1 MNLSKIKYIVNRKL
15 LIITLFLLISS
26 NMFACDICGC
36 FMGITPYYN
45 RNSISVLYRY
55 RSFNGYDGQAHSLF
69 PNGGKFFI
77 PARSQDAPITGHAGN
92 EADYELYRSMEIR
105 GKYFVNSRLEIN
117 AILPYVSNSERY
129 NGYTSTIG
137 GMGDANFYAGYHLV
151 QKLDEHFKQQLI
163 AGAGFKLP
171 TGKNDFKNTAGIR
184 YSSLMQG
191 GTGSTDG
198 FVYLNYMVGLGNLGA
213 SLNTS
218 YKVNG
223 KNSRQES
230 IANSTTSFLN
240 IFYKQR
246 IGKDVQVMPSAQFF
260 YEYSGG
266 EKYNGVKTGEH
277 VMNNLMG
284 GVGADIFYKNVAL
297 NAGIQK
303 NIWEAETDHPMS
315 AGKVYVGITYN
326 F

>member
-1 MNLSKIKYIVNRKL
+1 MNLSKIHYTVSRKL
-15 LIITLFLLISS
+15 LILVFVLMSGQV
-26 NMFACDICGC
+26 FACDICGC

-45 RNSISVLYRY
+45 RNSISLLYRY
-55 RSFNGYDGQAHSLF
+55 RSFSGYEGQSHSLF
-69 PNGGKFFI
+69 PKGGSFFI
-77 PARSQDAPITGHAGN
+77 PARSQDSPITNHAGN
-92 EADYELYRSMEIR
+92 PDDYELYRSLEIR
-105 GKYFVNSRLEIN
+105 GKYFINSKLEIN

-129 NGYTSTIG
+129 NGYTSSISSL
-137 GMGDANFYAGYHLV
+137 GDINLYAGYHLI
-151 QKLDEHFKQQLI
+151 QKLEDNFKQQLI
-163 AGAGFKLP
+163 AGAGIKLP

-184 YSSLMQG
+184 YSSLMQA

-198 FVYLNYMVGLGNLGA
+198 FVYLNYMVGLGKFGA

-223 KNSRQES
+223 TNSRDEG

-240 IFYKQR
+240 IFYTQR
-246 IGKDVQVMPSAQFF
+246 IGKDVQIMPSAQFF

-266 EKYNGVKTGEH
+266 EKYNGQKTGEH

-284 GVGADIFYKNVAL
+284 GIGVDVFYKNLAL
-297 NAGIQK
+297 NVGVQK

-315 AGKVYVGITYN
+315 AGKAYIGITYN

>member
-15 LIITLFLLISS
+15 VFIAFLVISS
-26 NMFACDICGC
+26 NVFGCDICGC

-117 AILPYVSNSERY
+117 AILPYVYNSERY

-151 QKLDEHFKQQLI
+151 QKLDENFKQQLI
-163 AGAGFKLP
+163 AGAGIKLP

-198 FVYLNYMVGLGNLGA
+198 FVYLNYMVGLGNFGA

>member
-1 MNLSKIKYIVNRKL
+1 MISSTINYIANKKIL
-15 LIITLFLLISS
+15 TLFLVFLCS
-26 NMFACDICGC
+26 NVFACDICGC
-36 FMGITPYYN
+36 YMGITPYYN
-45 RNSISVLYRY
+45 RNSISLLYRY
-55 RSFNGYDGQAHSLF
+55 RSFTGYEGQSHSLF

-77 PARSQDAPITGHAGN
+77 PARNQSAPITGHAGN
-92 EADYELYRSMEIR
+92 PEDYELYRSLEVR
-105 GKYFVNSRLEIN
+105 GKYFINPRLELN

-137 GMGDANFYAGYHLV
+137 GVGDINVYAGYHIF
-151 QKLDEHFKQQLI
+151 QKLEDNFKQQLI
-163 AGAGFKLP
+163 GGIGIKVP
-171 TGKNDFKNTAGIR
+171 TGKNDLKNDAGIR
-184 YSSLMQG
+184 YGSLTQA

-198 FVYLNYMVGLGNLGA
+198 WIYLNYMVGLGKFGA
-213 SLNTS
+213 SLNTA

-223 KNSRQES
+223 KNNREEG

-240 IFYKQR
+240 IFYKQA
-246 IGKDVQVMPSAQFF
+246 IGKDIQVMPSAQFF

-266 EKYNGVKTGEH
+266 EKYKGVKTGEH

-284 GVGADIFYKNVAL
+284 GIGADIFYKNIAL
-297 NAGIQK
+297 NLGIQK

-315 AGKVYVGITYN
+315 AGKAYIGMSYN

>member
-1 MNLSKIKYIVNRKL
+1 MSLSKIHYTVSRKL
-15 LIITLFLLISS
+15 LILILVLSGS
-26 NMFACDICGC
+26 QVFACDICGC

-45 RNSISVLYRY
+45 RNSISLLYRY
-55 RSFNGYDGQAHSLF
+55 RSFNGYEGQSHSLF
-69 PNGGKFFI
+69 PNGGSFFI
-77 PARSQDAPITGHAGN
+77 PARSQDSPLTNHAGN
-92 EADYELYRSMEIR
+92 SSDYELYRSLEIR
-105 GKYFVNSRLEIN
+105 GKYFINSKLEVN

-129 NGYTSTIG
+129 NGYTSSISG
-137 GMGDANFYAGYHLV
+137 LGDINLYAGYHVV
-151 QKLDEHFKQQLI
+151 QKLEDNFKQQLI
-163 AGAGFKLP
+163 AGAGIKLP
-171 TGKNDFKNTAGIR
+171 TGNNNLKNTAGIR
-184 YSSLMQG
+184 YSSLMQA

-198 FVYLNYMVGLGNLGA
+198 FVYLNYMVGLGKFGA

-218 YKVNG
+218 YKING
-223 KNSRQES
+223 TNSRNEG

-240 IFYKQR
+240 IFYTQR

-266 EKYNGVKTGEH
+266 EKYQGQKTGEH

-284 GVGADIFYKNVAL
+284 GVGVDVFYKNVAL

>member
-1 MNLSKIKYIVNRKL
+1 MNLLKIHYTASRKL
-15 LIITLFLLISS
+15 LILVFILMSGQI
-26 NMFACDICGC
+26 FACDICGC

-45 RNSISVLYRY
+45 RNSISILYRY
-55 RSFNGYDGQAHSLF
+55 RSFSGYEGQSHSLF
-69 PNGGKFFI
+69 PNGGNFFI
-77 PARSQDAPITGHAGN
+77 PARSQDSPITNHAGN
-92 EADYELYRSMEIR
+92 PDDYELYRSLEVR
-105 GKYFVNSRLEIN
+105 GKYFINSKLEIN

-129 NGYTSTIG
+129 NGYTSSISS
-137 GMGDANFYAGYHLV
+137 MGDINLYAGYHIV
-151 QKLDEHFKQQLI
+151 QKFENNFKQQLI
-163 AGAGFKLP
+163 AGAGIKLP

-184 YSSLMQG
+184 YSSLMQA

-198 FVYLNYMVGLGNLGA
+198 FVYLNYMVGLGKFGA

-223 KNSRQES
+223 TNSRDEG

-240 IFYKQR
+240 IFYTQR

-266 EKYNGVKTGEH
+266 EKYKGQKTGEH

-284 GVGADIFYKNVAL
+284 GAGVDVFYKNVAL
-297 NAGIQK
+297 NAGVQK

>member
-151 QKLDEHFKQQLI
+151 QKLDENFKQQLI

-246 IGKDVQVMPSAQFF
+246 IGRDVQVMPSAQFF

>member
-1 MNLSKIKYIVNRKL
+1 MNLSKIHYTARRKL
-15 LIITLFLLISS
+15 LILVFVLMGSQV
-26 NMFACDICGC
+26 FACDICGC

-45 RNSISVLYRY
+45 RNSISLLYRY
-55 RSFNGYDGQAHSLF
+55 RSFSGYEGQSHSLF
-69 PNGGKFFI
+69 PSGGNFFI
-77 PARSQDAPITGHAGN
+77 PARSQDSPITNHAGN
-92 EADYELYRSMEIR
+92 PGDYELYRSLEIR
-105 GKYFVNSRLEIN
+105 GKYFINSKLEIN

-129 NGYTSTIG
+129 NGYTSSISG
-137 GMGDANFYAGYHLV
+137 VGDINLYAGYHLV
-151 QKLDEHFKQQLI
+151 QKLEDNFKQQLV
-163 AGAGFKLP
+163 AGAGIKLP
-171 TGKNDFKNTAGIR
+171 TGKNDFKNNAGIR
-184 YSSLMQG
+184 YSSLMQA

-198 FVYLNYMVGLGNLGA
+198 FVYLNYMVGLGKFGA

-223 KNSRQES
+223 TNSRDEG

-240 IFYKQR
+240 IFYTQS
-246 IGKDVQVMPSAQFF
+246 IGKDVKIMPSAQFF

-266 EKYNGVKTGEH
+266 EKYKGQKTGEH

-284 GVGADIFYKNVAL
+284 GAGVDVFYKNVAL
-297 NAGIQK
+297 NAGVQK

>member
-1 MNLSKIKYIVNRKL
+1 MSLSKIHYIANRKL
-15 LIITLFLLISS
+15 LTLLFVLTSS
-26 NMFACDICGC
+26 QVFACDICGC

-45 RNSISVLYRY
+45 RNSISLLYRY
-55 RSFNGYDGQAHSLF
+55 RSFNGYNGQSHSLF

-77 PARSQDAPITGHAGN
+77 PARSQNAPITGHAGN
-92 EADYELYRSMEIR
+92 PDDYELYRSLEIR
-105 GKYFVNSRLEIN
+105 GKYFINSRLEIN

-129 NGYTSTIG
+129 NGYTSSISGIG
-137 GMGDANFYAGYHLV
+137 DVNFYAGYHLV
-151 QKLDEHFKQQLI
+151 QKLDDNFKQQLI
-163 AGAGFKLP
+163 AGLGVKLP
-171 TGKNDFKNTAGIR
+171 TGKNDFKNNEGIR

-198 FVYLNYMVGLGNLGA
+198 FVYLNYMVGLGKFGA

-223 KNSRQES
+223 TNSRNEG

-240 IFYKQR
+240 IFYTQQ

-284 GVGADIFYKNVAL
+284 GVGADIFYKNIAL

-303 NIWEAETDHPMS
+303 NLWEGKTDHPMS
-315 AGKVYVGITYN
+315 AGKVYVGVTYN

>member
-1 MNLSKIKYIVNRKL
+1 MSLLKIHYIVNRKILIL
-15 LIITLFLLISS
+15 LFVLVGSQT
-26 NMFACDICGC
+26 FACDICGC
-36 FMGITPYYN
+36 FMGITPYFN
-45 RNSISVLYRY
+45 RNSISLLYRY
-55 RSFNGYDGQAHSLF
+55 RSFNGYDGQGHSLF

-77 PARSQDAPITGHAGN
+77 PAKQQDAPITGHTGN
-92 EADYELYRSMEIR
+92 QADYELYRSIEFR
-105 GKYFVNSRLEIN
+105 GRYFMNSRLEIN

-129 NGYTSTIG
+129 NGYTSSISGIG
-137 GMGDANFYAGYHLV
+137 DVNLYTGYHFV
-151 QKLDEHFKQQLI
+151 QQLENDFKQQLI
-163 AGAGFKLP
+163 AGIGVKLP
-171 TGKNDFKNTAGIR
+171 TGKNDFKNNEGIR

-198 FVYLNYMVGLGNLGA
+198 FVYLNYIVGLGKFGA

-223 KNSRQES
+223 TNSRDEG

-240 IFYKQR
+240 IFYTQR
-246 IGKDVQVMPSAQFF
+246 VGKTVQVMPSAQFF

-266 EKYNGVKTGEH
+266 EKYQGIKTGEH

-284 GVGADIFYKNVAL
+284 GVGVDVFYKNMAL
-297 NAGIQK
+297 NAGLQK
-303 NIWEAETDHPMS
+303 NVWEAKTDHPMS
-315 AGKVYVGITYN
+315 AGRVHLGITYN

>member
-1 MNLSKIKYIVNRKL
+1 MSLSKIHYTVKFK
-15 LIITLFLLISS
+15 LIILVFVFMSTQAL
-26 NMFACDICGC
+26 ACDICGC
-36 FMGITPYYN
+36 FMGITPYLN
-45 RNSISVLYRY
+45 RNSISLLYRY
-55 RSFNGYDGQAHSLF
+55 RSFNGYNGQPHSLF
-69 PNGGKFFI
+69 PNGGSFFI
-77 PARSQDAPITGHAGN
+77 PAKSQNSPITNHDGN
-92 EADYELYRSMEIR
+92 PEDYELYRSLEIR
-105 GKYFVNSRLEIN
+105 GKYFITSRLEVN

-129 NGYTSTIG
+129 NGYTSSISGIG
-137 GMGDANFYAGYHLV
+137 DVNFYAGYHLV
-151 QKLDEHFKQQLI
+151 QKEESNFKQQLI
-163 AGAGFKLP
+163 AGAGIKLP
-171 TGKNDFKNTAGIR
+171 TGKNDFKNNEGIR
-184 YSSLMQG
+184 YSSLMQA

-198 FVYLNYMVGLGNLGA
+198 FIYLNYLVGIGKFGA

-223 KNSRQES
+223 KNNEDEG

-240 IFYKQR
+240 IFYTQR
-246 IGKDVQVMPSAQFF
+246 IGKEVQVMPSAQFF

-266 EKYNGVKTGEH
+266 EKYKGVKTGEH

-284 GVGADIFYKNVAL
+284 GLGADFFYKNIAL

-303 NIWEAETDHPMS
+303 NIWEGETDHPMS

>member
-1 MNLSKIKYIVNRKL
+1 
-15 LIITLFLLISS
+15 LI
-26 NMFACDICGC
+26 
-36 FMGITPYYN
+36 
-45 RNSISVLYRY
+45 
-55 RSFNGYDGQAHSLF
+55 Q
-69 PNGGKFFI
+69 KF
-77 PARSQDAPITGHAGN
+77 
-92 EADYELYRSMEIR
+92 
-105 GKYFVNSRLEIN
+105 
-117 AILPYVSNSERY
+117 
-129 NGYTSTIG
+129 
-137 GMGDANFYAGYHLV
+137 
-151 QKLDEHFKQQLI
+151 DENFKQQLI
-163 AGAGFKLP
+163 AGAGIKLP

-198 FVYLNYMVGLGNLGA
+198 FVYLNYLVGLGKFGA

-218 YKVNG
+218 YKING
-223 KNSRQES
+223 KNKREES

-240 IFYKQR
+240 IFYTQS
-246 IGKDVQVMPSAQFF
+246 IGKDIQVMPSVQFF

-284 GVGADIFYKNVAL
+284 GIGADIFYKNVAL

>member
-151 QKLDEHFKQQLI
+151 QKLDENFKQQLI
-163 AGAGFKLP
+163 AGAGIKLP

-198 FVYLNYMVGLGNLGA
+198 FVYLNYMVGLGNFGA

>member
-15 LIITLFLLISS
+15 LIVTLFLLISS

-55 RSFNGYDGQAHSLF
+55 RSFNGYDSQAHSLF

-129 NGYTSTIG
+129 NGHTSTIG

-151 QKLDEHFKQQLI
+151 QKLDENFKQQLI
-163 AGAGFKLP
+163 AGAGIKLP

-198 FVYLNYMVGLGNLGA
+198 FVYLNYMVGLGNFGA

>member
-1 MNLSKIKYIVNRKL
+1 MNLSKTHYTASRKL
-15 LIITLFLLISS
+15 LVLVFLLMSS
-26 NMFACDICGC
+26 QVFACDICGC

-45 RNSISVLYRY
+45 RNSISLLYRY
-55 RSFNGYDGQAHSLF
+55 RSFNGYEGQSHSLF
-69 PNGGKFFI
+69 PNGGSFFI
-77 PARSQDAPITGHAGN
+77 PARSQDSPITNHAGN
-92 EADYELYRSMEIR
+92 PTDYELYRSLEVR
-105 GKYFVNSRLEIN
+105 GKYFINSKLEIN

-129 NGYTSTIG
+129 NGYTSSISAIG
-137 GMGDANFYAGYHLV
+137 DINLYAGYHLV
-151 QKLDEHFKQQLI
+151 QKLEDNFKQQLI
-163 AGAGFKLP
+163 AGAGIKLP

-184 YSSLMQG
+184 YSSLMQA

-198 FVYLNYMVGLGNLGA
+198 FVYLNYMVGLGKFGA

-223 KNSRQES
+223 TNSRDEG

-240 IFYKQR
+240 IFYTQS
-246 IGKDVQVMPSAQFF
+246 IGKDVKIMPSAQFF

-266 EKYNGVKTGEH
+266 EKYKGQKTGEH

-284 GVGADIFYKNVAL
+284 GVGVDVFYKNVAL
-297 NAGIQK
+297 NVGVQK

-315 AGKVYVGITYN
+315 AGKAYVGVTYN

>member
-1 MNLSKIKYIVNRKL
+1 MNLSKIHYTASRKL
-15 LIITLFLLISS
+15 LILIFALISS
-26 NMFACDICGC
+26 QAFACDICGC

-45 RNSISVLYRY
+45 RNSISLLYRY
-55 RSFNGYDGQAHSLF
+55 RSFNGYEGQSHSLF
-69 PNGGKFFI
+69 PGGGNFFI
-77 PARSQDAPITGHAGN
+77 PARSQDSPITNHAGN
-92 EADYELYRSMEIR
+92 PDDYELYRSLEIR
-105 GKYFVNSRLEIN
+105 GKYFINSRLEIN

-129 NGYTSTIG
+129 NGYTSSISS
-137 GMGDANFYAGYHLV
+137 MGDINLYAGYHLV
-151 QKLDEHFKQQLI
+151 QKLEDNFKQQLI
-163 AGAGFKLP
+163 AGAGIKLP

-184 YSSLMQG
+184 YSSLMQA

-198 FVYLNYMVGLGNLGA
+198 FVYLNYMVGLGKFGA

-223 KNSRQES
+223 TNSRDEG

-240 IFYKQR
+240 IFYTQSV
-246 IGKDVQVMPSAQFF
+246 GKDVKIMPSAQFF

-266 EKYNGVKTGEH
+266 EKYKGQKTGEH

-284 GVGADIFYKNVAL
+284 GVGVDVFYKNIAL
-297 NAGIQK
+297 NVGVQK

-315 AGKVYVGITYN
+315 AGKAYVGITYN

>member
-1 MNLSKIKYIVNRKL
+1 MNRKL
-15 LIITLFLLISS
+15 VFIAFLVISS
-26 NMFACDICGC
+26 NVFGCDICGC

-117 AILPYVSNSERY
+117 AILPYVYNSERY

-151 QKLDEHFKQQLI
+151 QKLDENFKQQLI
-163 AGAGFKLP
+163 AGAGIKLP

-198 FVYLNYMVGLGNLGA
+198 FVYLNYMVGLGNFGA

>member
-1 MNLSKIKYIVNRKL
+1 MSTQAI
-15 LIITLFLLISS
+15 
-26 NMFACDICGC
+26 ACDICGC
-36 FMGITPYYN
+36 FMGITPYLN
-45 RNSISVLYRY
+45 RNSISLLYRY
-55 RSFNGYDGQAHSLF
+55 RSFNGYNGQPHALF
-69 PNGGKFFI
+69 PSGGSFFI
-77 PARSQDAPITGHAGN
+77 PSNSQNSPITNHNGN
-92 EADYELYRSMEIR
+92 PDDYELYRSLEVR
-105 GKYFVNSRLEIN
+105 GKYFINSRLEVN

-129 NGYTSTIG
+129 NGYTSTISG
-137 GMGDANFYAGYHLV
+137 IGDLNFYAGYHLV
-151 QKLDEHFKQQLI
+151 QKTESTFKQQLI
-163 AGAGFKLP
+163 AGAGIKLP
-171 TGKNDFKNTAGIR
+171 TGRNDFKNNEGIR

-198 FVYLNYMVGLGNLGA
+198 FVYLNYLVGIGKFGA

-223 KNSRQES
+223 KNSDEES

-240 IFYKQR
+240 IFFTQR
-246 IGKDVQVMPSAQFF
+246 IGQNVQVMPSAQFF

-266 EKYNGVKTGEH
+266 EKYKGVKTGEH

-284 GVGADIFYKNVAL
+284 GVGLDVFYKNVAL

-303 NIWEAETDHPMS
+303 NIWEGETDHPMS
-315 AGKVYVGITYN
+315 AGKVHLGITYN

>member
-1 MNLSKIKYIVNRKL
+1 MNLSKIKYTANRKL
-15 LIITLFLLISS
+15 VLVAFLLISS
-26 NMFACDICGC
+26 NVFGCDICGC

-92 EADYELYRSMEIR
+92 ESDYELYRSMEIR

-151 QKLDEHFKQQLI
+151 QKLDENFKQQLI
-163 AGAGFKLP
+163 AGVGIKLP

-198 FVYLNYMVGLGNLGA
+198 FVYLNYMVGLGNFGA

-284 GVGADIFYKNVAL
+284 GVGADILYKNVAL

>member
-1 MNLSKIKYIVNRKL
+1 MNLSKIHYTTSRKL
-15 LIITLFLLISS
+15 LILVFVLMSS
-26 NMFACDICGC
+26 QVFACDICGC

-45 RNSISVLYRY
+45 RNSISLLYRY
-55 RSFNGYDGQAHSLF
+55 RSFSGYEGQSHSLF
-69 PNGGKFFI
+69 PNGGSFFI
-77 PARSQDAPITGHAGN
+77 PARSQDSPITNHAGDPG
-92 EADYELYRSMEIR
+92 DYELYRSLEIR
-105 GKYFVNSRLEIN
+105 GKYFINSKLEIN

-129 NGYTSTIG
+129 NGYTSSISS
-137 GMGDANFYAGYHLV
+137 MGDINLYAGYHLV
-151 QKLDEHFKQQLI
+151 QKLEDNFKQQLI
-163 AGAGFKLP
+163 AGAGIKLP

-184 YSSLMQG
+184 YSSLMQA

-198 FVYLNYMVGLGNLGA
+198 FVYLNYMVGLGKFGA

-223 KNSRQES
+223 TNSRDEG

-240 IFYKQR
+240 IFYTQS
-246 IGKDVQVMPSAQFF
+246 IGKDVKIMPSAQFF

-266 EKYNGVKTGEH
+266 EKYKGQKTGEH

-284 GVGADIFYKNVAL
+284 GAGIDVFYKNIAL

>member
-1 MNLSKIKYIVNRKL
+1 MNLSKIHYTVSRKL
-15 LIITLFLLISS
+15 LILVLMLMGTQAI
-26 NMFACDICGC
+26 ACDICGC
-36 FMGITPYYN
+36 FMGITPYLN
-45 RNSISVLYRY
+45 RNSISLLYRY
-55 RSFNGYDGQAHSLF
+55 RSFNGYNGQQHSLF
-69 PNGGKFFI
+69 PKGGSFFI
-77 PARSQDAPITGHAGN
+77 PSDRKNSPITNHDGN
-92 EADYELYRSMEIR
+92 PEDYELYRSLEVR
-105 GKYFVNSRLEIN
+105 GKYFITSRLEVN

-129 NGYTSTIG
+129 NGYTSTLSGIG
-137 GMGDANFYAGYHLV
+137 DVNFYAGYHLV
-151 QKLDEHFKQQLI
+151 QKTESKFKQQLI
-163 AGAGFKLP
+163 AGAGIKLA
-171 TGKNDFKNTAGIR
+171 TGKNDFKNNEGIR

-198 FVYLNYMVGLGNLGA
+198 FVYLNYLVGVGKFGA

-223 KNSRQES
+223 TNSEEES

-240 IFYKQR
+240 IFYTQR
-246 IGKDVQVMPSAQFF
+246 IGQDVQVMPSAQFF

-266 EKYNGVKTGEH
+266 EKYKGVKTGEH

-284 GVGADIFYKNVAL
+284 GIGLDVFYKNVAF

-303 NIWEAETDHPMS
+303 NIWEGETDHPMS
-315 AGKVYVGITYN
+315 AGKVHLGITYN

>member
-1 MNLSKIKYIVNRKL
+1 MNLSKIHNTASRKL
-15 LIITLFLLISS
+15 LILVFVLMSS
-26 NMFACDICGC
+26 QVFACDICGC

-45 RNSISVLYRY
+45 RNSISLLYRY
-55 RSFNGYDGQAHSLF
+55 RSFSGYEGQSHSLF
-69 PNGGKFFI
+69 PNGGSFFI
-77 PARSQDAPITGHAGN
+77 PARSQDSPITNHAGN
-92 EADYELYRSMEIR
+92 PDDYELYRSLEVR
-105 GKYFVNSRLEIN
+105 GKYFINSKLEIN

-129 NGYTSTIG
+129 NGYTSSISSL
-137 GMGDANFYAGYHLV
+137 GDINLYAGYHLV
-151 QKLDEHFKQQLI
+151 QKLEDNFKQQLI
-163 AGAGFKLP
+163 AGAGIKLP

-184 YSSLMQG
+184 YSSLMQA

-198 FVYLNYMVGLGNLGA
+198 FIYLNYMVGLGKFGA

-223 KNSRQES
+223 TNSRDEG

-240 IFYKQR
+240 IFYTQS
-246 IGKDVQVMPSAQFF
+246 IGKDVKIMPSVQFF

-266 EKYNGVKTGEH
+266 EKYKGQKTGEH

-284 GVGADIFYKNVAL
+284 GAGIDVFYKNVAL
-297 NAGIQK
+297 NAGVQK

>member
-1 MNLSKIKYIVNRKL
+1 MSLSKIHYIANRKL
-15 LIITLFLLISS
+15 LIIAFLLISS
-26 NMFACDICGC
+26 NIFACDICGC

-45 RNSISVLYRY
+45 RNSISLLYRY
-55 RSFNGYDGQAHSLF
+55 RSFNGYDGQSHSLF

-77 PARSQDAPITGHAGN
+77 PARNQDSPITGHAGN
-92 EADYELYRSMEIR
+92 PDDYELYRSMEIR
-105 GKYFVNSRLEIN
+105 GKYFINSKLEIN

-129 NGYTSTIG
+129 NGYTSTVGGIG
-137 GMGDANFYAGYHLV
+137 DVNLYAGYHLV
-151 QKLDEHFKQQLI
+151 QKLEDNFKQQLI
-163 AGAGFKLP
+163 AGAGLKLP
-171 TGKNDFKNTAGIR
+171 TGKNNFKNTSGIR
-184 YSSLMQG
+184 YSSLQQA

-198 FVYLNYMVGLGNLGA
+198 FVYLNYMVGLGKFGA

-223 KNSRQES
+223 TNNRDEG

-240 IFYKQR
+240 IFYTQR
-246 IGKDVQVMPSAQFF
+246 IGKDIQIMPSAQFF

-284 GVGADIFYKNVAL
+284 GIGADIFYKNVAL
-297 NAGIQK
+297 NAGVQK

>member
-1 MNLSKIKYIVNRKL
+1 MSLSKIHYLANRKL
-15 LIITLFLLISS
+15 FILAFVLLGSKT
-26 NMFACDICGC
+26 FACDICGC

-45 RNSISVLYRY
+45 RNSISLLYRY
-55 RSFNGYDGQAHSLF
+55 RSFNGYEGQSHSLF

-77 PARSQDAPITGHAGN
+77 PARSQDAPITGHTGN
-92 EADYELYRSMEIR
+92 PGDYELYRSLEIR
-105 GKYFVNSRLEIN
+105 GKYFIGNKLEVN

-137 GMGDANFYAGYHLV
+137 GVGDINVYAGYHLM
-151 QKLDEHFKQQLI
+151 QKLDADFKQQLI
-163 AGAGFKLP
+163 AGAGIKLP

-184 YSSLMQG
+184 YSSLMQA

-198 FVYLNYMVGLGNLGA
+198 FIYLNYLVGLSKFGA

-223 KNSRQES
+223 TNSRDEG

-240 IFYKQR
+240 IFYKQS
-246 IGKDVQVMPSAQFF
+246 IGKDWQFMPSAQFF
-260 YEYSGG
+260 YEYSAG
-266 EKYNGVKTGEH
+266 EKYKGQKTGEH

-284 GVGADIFYKNVAL
+284 GIGADIFYKNIAL
-297 NAGIQK
+297 NVGVQK

-315 AGKVYVGITYN
+315 AGKAYVGITYN

>member
-1 MNLSKIKYIVNRKL
+1 MSLSKIHYLANRKL
-15 LIITLFLLISS
+15 FILAFVLLGSKA
-26 NMFACDICGC
+26 FACDICGC

-45 RNSISVLYRY
+45 RNSISLLYRY
-55 RSFNGYDGQAHSLF
+55 RSFNGYEGQSHSLF

-92 EADYELYRSMEIR
+92 PGDYELYRSLEIR
-105 GKYFVNSRLEIN
+105 GKYFIGNRLEVN

-137 GMGDANFYAGYHLV
+137 GVGDINVYAGYHLL
-151 QKLDEHFKQQLI
+151 QKLDADFKQQLI
-163 AGAGFKLP
+163 AGTGIKLP

-184 YSSLMQG
+184 YSSLMQA

-198 FVYLNYMVGLGNLGA
+198 FIYLNYLVGLGKFGA

-223 KNSRQES
+223 TNSRDEG

-240 IFYKQR
+240 IFYKQS
-246 IGKDVQVMPSAQFF
+246 IGKDWQFMPSAQFF
-260 YEYSGG
+260 YEYSAG
-266 EKYNGVKTGEH
+266 EKYKGQKTGEH

-284 GVGADIFYKNVAL
+284 GIGADIFYKNIAL
-297 NAGIQK
+297 NVGVQK

-315 AGKVYVGITYN
+315 AGKAYVGITYN

>member
-1 MNLSKIKYIVNRKL
+1 MNLLKIHYIVNRKL
-15 LIITLFLLISS
+15 LTLILVLAGSQA
-26 NMFACDICGC
+26 FACDICGC

-45 RNSISVLYRY
+45 RNSISLLYRY
-55 RSFNGYDGQAHSLF
+55 RSFSGYEGQSHSLF

-77 PARSQDAPITGHAGN
+77 PARSQNSPITNHAGN
-92 EADYELYRSMEIR
+92 PDDYELYRSLEIR
-105 GKYFVNSRLEIN
+105 GKYFFNSRLEIN
-117 AILPYVSNSERY
+117 AILPYVANSERY
-129 NGYTSTIG
+129 NGYTSSISG
-137 GMGDANFYAGYHLV
+137 VGDVNLYAGYHVV
-151 QKLDEHFKQQLI
+151 QKLEDNFKQQLI
-163 AGAGFKLP
+163 AGAGVKLP
-171 TGKNDFKNTAGIR
+171 TGKNDFKNNEGIR

-191 GTGSTDG
+191 GTGSTDA
-198 FVYLNYMVGLGNLGA
+198 FVYLNYMVGLGKFGA

-223 KNSRQES
+223 KNNRDEG

-240 IFYKQR
+240 IFYVQR
-246 IGKDVQVMPSAQFF
+246 IGKDVQLMPSAQFF

-266 EKYNGVKTGEH
+266 EKYKGQKTGEH

-284 GVGADIFYKNVAL
+284 GAGLDVFYKNVAL

-303 NIWEAETDHPMS
+303 NIWEAKTDHPMS
-315 AGKVYVGITYN
+315 AGKVYVGVTYN